1 MSAPERPGYVVAVCE
16 GDDCVR
22 VADLGALPGGPPSV
36 AQAVAILAR
45 LAAHLRGAG
54 KIGRAVRL
62 DQRTGRVVATR
73 RVWP

>member
-1 MSAPERPGYVVAVCE
+1 MTGPERPAYAVAVCE

-22 VADLGALPGGPPSV
+22 VADLGTLPGGPPTA

-45 LAAHLRGAG
+45 LAAHLRGTG
-54 KIGRAVRL
+54 KIGRAVLL
-62 DQRTGRVVATR
+62 DQRTGRVIARR